1 MFVSARAVV
10 HYRSP
15 FGRLGLELDGA
26 VCHAVHLQPKDAPQE
41 CPADHPVALWL
52 RAYFAGHVLPLPPI
66 APPRTPFQARL
77 RQALLAIPRGE
88 TRTYGEVAKALGS
101 SPRAVGQAL
110 GANPLPILI
119 PCHRVVATHGLGG
132 FGGGL
137 DWKRRLLNLESVIP
151 DARQVDR
158 PRRHHPPLPSNPA

>member
-1 MFVSARAVV
+1 MSDFELATV

-15 FGRLGLELDGA
+15 FGWLTLKLDGA
-26 VCHAVHLQPKDAPQE
+26 VCHAIHLKPRDAPLE
-41 CPADHPVALWL
+41 CTPDHPVALWL
-52 RAYFAGHVLPLPPI
+52 RAYFTGHVLPLPPI
-66 APPRTPFQARL
+66 APPCTPFQARL

-88 TRTYGEVAKALGS
+88 TRTYAELASMLRS

-119 PCHRVVATHGLGG
+119 PCHRVVAARGLGG

-137 DWKRRLLNLESVIP
+137 AWKQHLLNLESVVP
-151 DARQVDR
+151 YTRRR
-158 PRRHHPPLPSNPA
+158 PAPTEYFSATP

>member
-1 MFVSARAVV
+1 MSRAQQTTV

-15 FGRLGLELDGA
+15 FGRLALELDGA
-26 VCHAVHLQPKDAPQE
+26 ICRALHLEHRHMTPE
-41 CPADHPVALWL
+41 CPPDHPVALWL
-52 RAYFAGHVLPLPPI
+52 RAYFTGHSLPLPAM
-66 APPRTPFQARL
+66 APPRSPFQAHL

-88 TRTYGEVAKALGS
+88 TRTYGELADTLGS

-119 PCHRVVATHGLGG
+119 PCHRVVAAHGLGG

-137 DWKRRLLNLESVIP
+137 EWKRHLLNLESV
-151 DARQVDR
+151 ACFR
-158 PRRHHPPLPSNPA
+158 

>member
-1 MFVSARAVV
+1 MSGSAHVTV

-15 FGRLGLELDGA
+15 FGWLSLELDGD
-26 VCHAVHLQPKDAPQE
+26 VCHAVRLKPRDAPLE
-41 CPADHPVALWL
+41 CTPDHPVALWL
-52 RAYFAGHVLPLPPI
+52 RAYFTGHVLPLPAL
-66 APPRTPFQARL
+66 APPHTPFQAHL

-88 TRTYGEVAKALGS
+88 TRTYGDLARMLHS

-137 DWKRRLLNLESVIP
+137 AWKRRLLNLESVAP
-151 DARQVDR
+151 Y
-158 PRRHHPPLPSNPA
+158 RRHRPTLSEDFSTAP